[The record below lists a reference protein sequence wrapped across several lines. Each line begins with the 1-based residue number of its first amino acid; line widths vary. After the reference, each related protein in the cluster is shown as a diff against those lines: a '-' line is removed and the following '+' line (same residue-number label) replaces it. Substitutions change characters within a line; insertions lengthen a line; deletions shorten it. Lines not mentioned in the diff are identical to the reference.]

1 MFIQTAVE
9 TTSASSSFAT
19 RLSATNSRRPIVPAE
34 PTPNRPLPGAG
45 LLNALT
51 IIAHDLRG
59 PLTNLSLMI
68 ELIETQAQMRVLD
81 KVATTSKKAQDLIAE
96 LECLLEGFLRRAQET
111 GDPLSFKPARVDLAE
126 VIRMSVALNQA
137 TAQSRNVTFDCSG
150 IEPSVISG
158 DRSLLREAVSNLVSN
173 AVKYAPTGST
183 VTCSVAVDANEA
195 VIKVQDEGQGLTEYD
210 LKRAFRPF
218 TTLSARY
225 AGKGSSWGLGLW
237 IVRLIAERHGGQ
249 VAAASHGTW
258 RGSEFSLHLPV
269 GGPAAS

>member
-1 MFIQTAVE
+1 MLSQTAVE
-9 TTSASSSFAT
+9 TTSFNIGNALRSPVINCRAPVA
-19 RLSATNSRRPIVPAE
+19 LVEPVRPHPRQR
-34 PTPNRPLPGAG
+34 TG

-68 ELIETQAQMRVLD
+68 ELIETQAQMRALD
-81 KVATTSKKAQDLIAE
+81 KVAITSKKAQTLIGE

-126 VIRMSVALNQA
+126 VVRMAVALNEA
-137 TAQSRNVTFDCSG
+137 SAQNRNVTFDCSG
-150 IEPSVISG
+150 IEAGAISG
-158 DRSLLREAVSNLVSN
+158 DRALLREAVSNLVSN
-173 AVKYAPTGST
+173 AVKYAPAGSK
-183 VTCSVAVDANEA
+183 VTCSIAIDANEA
-195 VIKVQDEGQGLTEYD
+195 VIKVQDEGQGLTEFD

-218 TTLSARY
+218 TTLSSRY

-237 IVRLIAERHGGQ
+237 IVRLIAERHGGK

-269 GGPAAS
+269 GTAA

>member
-1 MFIQTAVE
+1 MLSQTTAE
-9 TTSASSSFAT
+9 TTISGNNSVARRFPAGRPRGAAS
-19 RLSATNSRRPIVPAE
+19 LPPSRQQPQQ
-34 PTPNRPLPGAG
+34 GSG

-68 ELIETQAQMRVLD
+68 ELIETQAQMRALD
-81 KVATTSKKAQDLIAE
+81 KVATTSKKAQDLIRE

-111 GDPLSFKPARVDLAE
+111 GDPLAFKPARVDLAE
-126 VIRMSVALNQA
+126 VVRMAVALNEA
-137 TAQSRNVTFDCSG
+137 AAQNRGVTFHCAG
-150 IEPSVISG
+150 IEASVISG
-158 DRSLLREAVSNLVSN
+158 DRSLLREAVGNLVNN
-173 AVKYAPTGST
+173 AAKYAPAGST
-183 VTCSVAVDANEA
+183 VTCSVAIDAGQA

-218 TTLSARY
+218 TTLSTRY

-249 VAAASHGTW
+249 VAAASHGNW

-269 GGPAAS
+269 GRTA

>member
-1 MFIQTAVE
+1 MFLQTAIE
-9 TTSASSSFAT
+9 
-19 RLSATNSRRPIVPAE
+19 ATNVSTGHALRSPVANSRGPVVPARASQS
-34 PTPNRPLPGAG
+34 RPRHAVG
-45 LLNALT
+45 LLSALT

-68 ELIETQAQMRVLD
+68 ELIETQAQMRALD
-81 KVATTSKKAQDLIAE
+81 RVEATSKKAQDLIAE
-96 LECLLEGFLRRAQET
+96 LERLLESFLRRAQET

-126 VIRMSVALNQA
+126 VVRTAVALNQA
-137 TAQSRNVTFDCSG
+137 VAQSRNVTFDCSG
-150 IEPSVISG
+150 IQTSVISG

-173 AVKYAPTGST
+173 AVKYAPAGST
-183 VTCSVAVDANEA
+183 VTCSVAIDAEQA
-195 VIKVQDEGQGLTEYD
+195 VIKVQDQGQGLTEYD

-249 VAAASHGTW
+249 VSAASHGSW
-258 RGSEFSLHLPV
+258 RGSDFSLYLPAGRTV
-269 GGPAAS
+269 

>member
-1 MFIQTAVE
+1 MFSQTAVE
-9 TTSASSSFAT
+9 TSNFSTGHVLRSPAV
-19 RLSATNSRRPIVPAE
+19 NRRAPVALAE
-34 PTPNRPLPGAG
+34 PVRPQPRQGAG

-68 ELIETQAQMRVLD
+68 ELIETQAQVRALD
-81 KVATTSKKAQDLIAE
+81 KVAITSKKAQNLIGE

-126 VIRMSVALNQA
+126 VVRMAVALNQA

-150 IEPSVISG
+150 IEAGAISG
-158 DRSLLREAVSNLVSN
+158 DRALLREAVSNLVSN
-173 AVKYAPTGST
+173 AVKYAPAGSK
-183 VTCSVAVDANEA
+183 VTCSVAIDAGQA
-195 VIKVQDEGQGLTEYD
+195 VIKVQDEGQGLTEFD

-218 TTLSARY
+218 TTLSTRY
-225 AGKGSSWGLGLW
+225 AGKGTSWGLGLW

-249 VAAASHGTW
+249 VSAASHGTW

-269 GGPAAS
+269 GRAA